1 MTAMAAGMVQTTS
14 AMVFGRSAR
23 ITSQTP
29 STSYDLPC
37 RRLKVSSKN
46 CSNVVMRS
54 ARAHRRGACG
64 LEKGLFGGD
73 GDSFAAGE
81 SGQWFSLKGMGG
93 SVGKRRRRGGRMCVR
108 MMAGDYY
115 ATLGVSRS
123 ATKGEIKSAYRK
135 LARKVILIPSSF
147 AILEKEFQ
155 CMNANAP
162 CKAHPGL
169 LSIGCSNAE
178 RSDTNS

>member
-1 MTAMAAGMVQTTS
+1 MAAGMVQTTS
-14 AMVFGRSAR
+14 AMVCGRSAR
-23 ITSQTP
+23 IASQTP

-64 LEKGLFGGD
+64 LEKGLLGGD

-81 SGQWFSLKGMGG
+81 SGQWFSLKGLGG
-93 SVGKRRRRGGRMCVR
+93 GVGKRRRRGGRMCVR

-135 LARKVILIPSSF
+135 LARKVILVPSSF
-147 AILEKEFQ
+147 AILRKKFQ
-155 CMNANAP
+155 CMNANTP
-162 CKAHPGL
+162 FKAHPGL
-169 LSIGCSNAE
+169 LAIDCSNAE
-178 RSDTNS
+178 FSDMNS